1 MILVIRRS
9 ILLLAAIV
17 VFCFDAHAVI
27 VEGLYSATVPV
38 QDQSEN
44 KRRQAI
50 KQGLGDVLVKL
61 TGSRTVL
68 ADPGVQ
74 GILHQAQKHLV
85 EYGYVDQPPVSQIN
99 RQLGDLPGSQDGDQV
114 EGLVGNQDDSLIEP
128 QIGNHVEN
136 LTPPD
141 EIVAPRINL
150 NVSFQASAIQ
160 ALLRELF
167 LPIWPADRPVVMV
180 WLVADTPEGYDF
192 VDLAD
197 AGELA
202 ASLEEALKRRGVPFK
217 SPLYDLQ
224 DYMALT
230 PQQAWQGSD
239 EQVQKA
245 SRRYGIDHWLVLRVN
260 NTTNQADEANY
271 MARWFLGGSGE
282 SSSGSVSEPSISE
295 LIDAAIGGA
304 IDQYSLA
311 FTYRA
316 GQLGETTQLLITNI
330 DSYGDFYAV
339 MEMLQS
345 LEVVNSTQVNRI
357 DKDQLYLNLVTEGNI
372 DVLVQ
377 ALENNKQFSRIVDM
391 SDSVGQS
398 LYRFRW
404 TEGSP

>member
-27 VEGLYSATVPV
+27 VEGLYSATVPAL
-38 QDQSEN
+38 DQSEN

-74 GILHQAQKHLV
+74 GILHQAQKYLV

-99 RQLGDLPGSQDGDQV
+99 RQLGALPGSQDGDH
-114 EGLVGNQDDSLIEP
+114 IEEP
-128 QIGNHVEN
+128 IGNPVEN

-141 EIVAPRINL
+141 EIMAPRINL
-150 NVSFQASAIQ
+150 NVSFEASAIQ

-167 LPIWPADRPVVMV
+167 LPIWPADRQVVMV

>member
-17 VFCFDAHAVI
+17 PFCFNAHAVI
-27 VEGLYSATVPV
+27 VEDLYSATVPV
-38 QDQSEN
+38 FDQSEN

-50 KQGLGDVLVKL
+50 RQGLSDVLVKL

-74 GILHQAQKHLV
+74 GILDQAQKYLV
-85 EYGYVDQPPVSQIN
+85 EYGYVDQPPVAQVDN
-99 RQLGDLPGSQDGDQV
+99 QVGDFLDSEVGDQV
-114 EGLVGNQDDSLIEP
+114 EGPVGFRDDSPLEQLIGNQ
-128 QIGNHVEN
+128 VED
-136 LTPPD
+136 LAPPD
-141 EIVAPRINL
+141 EIVVPRINL
-150 NVSFQASAIQ
+150 NVSFEASAIQ

-167 LPIWPADRPVVMV
+167 LPIWPADRQVVMV
-180 WLVADTPEGYDF
+180 WLVTDTAEGYDF

-202 ASLEEALKRRGVPFK
+202 MSLEEALKRRGVPFK
-217 SPLYDLQ
+217 IPLYDLQ
-224 DYMALT
+224 DHMALT
-230 PQQAWQGSD
+230 PQQAWQGSE
-239 EQVQKA
+239 EQVLEA
-245 SRRYGIDHWLVLRVN
+245 SRRYGVDNWLVLRVN
-260 NTTNQADEANY
+260 NRINQADETNY
-271 MARWFLGGSGE
+271 MAGWFLGGSGA

-295 LIDAAIGGA
+295 LANAAIGVA

-330 DSYGDFYAV
+330 GSYGDFYAV

-391 SDSVGQS
+391 GDSVGQS